1 MNLSPPPQPP
11 LRQVV
16 GVLGSLYTAQYL
28 GTGFLYFGLVS
39 ILRRQGVALEQLAA
53 LQLVGIVWA
62 LKFLWAPLLDAF
74 GARTNGHYRRWILLL
89 QPLLA
94 LSTLALLLVPA
105 PADQLGALS
114 VIVAFYA
121 LTSATQDIAVDA
133 LAVRSVSA
141 EHRGLANG
149 LAGAGSWFGNILGGG
164 LVVLVYD
171 LAGWAVAV
179 LTLSALTAIPTLAM
193 ISFREPVE
201 EAPTELARDRFRQTW
216 SSIGTVFT
224 QPGCRSWAFLAM
236 PLFLTGVTAAYG
248 LITVALV
255 DSGWSLSA
263 IGILMGIV
271 IGVPAMLASVG
282 SGWLVGRFGR
292 SRMLMATGIL
302 AAVATVMLYPLMS
315 LGGSAPTVIAS
326 ICVYVAA
333 MAAAST
339 LVYTVNMDFSRP
351 RSAGSDFTVLA
362 SVATL
367 FSFVAGAAMTWL
379 AAWIGYV
386 NVSLFGA
393 ALALAG
399 TAVAVRHAR
408 RSQMV
413 KVSEAPGHPG
423 AHDTGVAAATQGH
436 RPQSV

>member
-1 MNLSPPPQPP
+1 MNLSSPSKPP

-39 ILRRQGVALEQLAA
+39 ILRRQGTALEHLAA
-53 LQLVGIVWA
+53 FQLVGVVWA

-74 GARTNGHYRRWILLL
+74 GARPHGHYRRWVLLL

-94 LSTLALLLVPA
+94 LSTLALLLIPA

-114 VIVAFYA
+114 VIVAIYA

-133 LAVRSVSA
+133 LAVRSVTA

-149 LAGAGSWFGNILGGG
+149 LAGAGSWLGNILGGG

-171 LAGWAVAV
+171 AAGWTAAIV
-179 LTLSALTAIPTLAM
+179 TLSVLTAIPTLAM
-193 ISFREPVE
+193 IKFREPVDLE
-201 EAPTELARDRFRQTW
+201 DLTSASDRFRNAW
-216 SSIGTVFT
+216 RSIGNVFT
-224 QPGCRSWAFLAM
+224 QPGCRSWALVAM
-236 PLFLTGVTAAYG
+236 PLFLCGVTAAYG

-255 DSGWSLSA
+255 DTGWSLSA

-271 IGVPAMLASVG
+271 IGVPAILASLV

-292 SRMLMATGIL
+292 ARMLLVTGVI
-302 AAVATVMLYPLMS
+302 AAAATVMLHPLLS
-315 LGGSAPTVIAS
+315 LGGSAPAIVAS
-326 ICVYVAA
+326 VCVYVAA

-379 AAWIGYV
+379 AAWVGYV
-386 NVSLFGA
+386 NVSLIGA
-393 ALALAG
+393 VLALVG
-399 TAVAVRHAR
+399 TGVATLHAR
-408 RSQMV
+408 RHNVTTSTMLDR
-413 KVSEAPGHPG
+413 SEDSG
-423 AHDTGVAAATQGH
+423 ATLITSPATDH
-436 RPQSV
+436 KPQSA

>member
-1 MNLSPPPQPP
+1 M
-11 LRQVV
+11 
-16 GVLGSLYTAQYL
+16 A
-28 GTGFLYFGLVS
+28 
-39 ILRRQGVALEQLAA
+39 I
-53 LQLVGIVWA
+53 
-62 LKFLWAPLLDAF
+62 
-74 GARTNGHYRRWILLL
+74 
-89 QPLLA
+89 
-94 LSTLALLLVPA
+94 
-105 PADQLGALS
+105 
-114 VIVAFYA
+114 YA

-133 LAVRSVSA
+133 LAVRSVTA

-149 LAGAGSWFGNILGGG
+149 LADAGSWLGNILGGG
-164 LVVLVYD
+164 LMVLVYD
-171 LAGWAVAV
+171 AAGWTAAVV
-179 LTLSALTAIPTLAM
+179 TLSVLTAIPTLAM
-193 ISFREPVE
+193 INFREPVDLE
-201 EAPTELARDRFRQTW
+201 ESASASDRFRTAW
-216 SSIGTVFT
+216 RSIGNVFT
-224 QPGCRSWAFLAM
+224 QPGCRSWALVAM
-236 PLFLTGVTAAYG
+236 PLFLCGVTAAYG

-367 FSFVAGAAMTWL
+367 FSVVAGAAMTWL

-423 AHDTGVAAATQGH
+423 AHDTSVAAATQGH